1 MLAKE
6 SVEDRLIRLGLI
18 REMHHILLESVCGQ
32 DKKPGRFRN
41 EQNWIGTAGCTIE
54 QATFVQPAIVHAQFE
69 LLHPFKDGNG
79 RIGRLLIPLFLYSKK
94 LLARVPPYSPLRN
107 C

>member
-1 MLAKE
+1 MDHLHQWEAY
-6 SVEDRLIRLGLI
+6 LGADDI
-18 REMHHILLESVCGQ
+18 VPI
-32 DKKPGRFRN
+32 
-41 EQNWIGTAGCTIE
+41 
-54 QATFVQPAIVHAQFE
+54 VQTAIVHAQFE

-94 LLARVPPYSPLRN
+94 LLARVSPYSPLWN

>member
-1 MLAKE
+1 M
-6 SVEDRLIRLGLI
+6 
-18 REMHHILLESVCGQ
+18 Q
-32 DKKPGRFRN
+32 
-41 EQNWIGTAGCTIE
+41 T
-54 QATFVQPAIVHAQFE
+54 AIVHAQFE

-94 LLARVPPYSPLRN
+94 LLARVSPYSPLWN